1 MSVVVKDSRTGE
13 GFVFVKGAPEKL
25 HDASIVQY
33 PGFRQS
39 IRELSLEGL
48 RSIAVS
54 WKRVSIDKA
63 LRFSREECLEGTSL
77 LAVVTF
83 ANALK
88 SAAKQ
93 TIATLQNADI
103 ATKMVTGDSIFVAI
117 QTALTLEMVPLG
129 QRIIALE
136 GARLRLD
143 GGLSAVA
150 VRKDGAKIVE

>member
-1 MSVVVKDSRTGE
+1 
-13 GFVFVKGAPEKL
+13 
-25 HDASIVQY
+25 
-33 PGFRQS
+33 
-39 IRELSLEGL
+39 LSLEGL

-54 WKRVSIDKA
+54 WKRVSIHEA
-63 LRFSREECLEGTSL
+63 LRFSREECLEATSL

-88 SAAKQ
+88 ADAKQ

-117 QTALTLEMVPLG
+117 QTALTLEMVPRG